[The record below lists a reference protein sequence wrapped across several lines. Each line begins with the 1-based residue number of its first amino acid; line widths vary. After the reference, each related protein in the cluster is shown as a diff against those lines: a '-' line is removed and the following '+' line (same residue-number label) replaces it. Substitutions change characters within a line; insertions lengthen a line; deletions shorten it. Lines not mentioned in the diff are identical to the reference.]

1 MMLIYVLVLSCIMAL
16 AHGNMLACIMVQAH
30 VNVLAHVMLL
40 ALVRDKICNNFFW
53 IGGPPSKMT
62 TPPSPS
68 EVFRKIIQNSTGPL
82 CC

>member
-40 ALVRDKICNNFFW
+40 ALVRDKICNSFFW

-62 TPPSPS
+62 PPS